1 MGDLKH
7 AADAQIDRINVR
19 IAELAADYDRS
30 QLARAAWLDAG
41 DPRRASQ
48 LSARLHA
55 INLELAYL
63 AAQRTKWEMATEND
77 FPAHLSKLTH

>member
-7 AADAQIDRINVR
+7 EADEQISRINVR

-41 DPRRASQ
+41 DARRANQ
-48 LSARLHA
+48 LSARLHT

-63 AAQRTKWEMATEND
+63 AGQRTKWQMATGD
-77 FPAHLSKLTH
+77 YFPTILSKLTH